1 MSWSVPWS
9 ALVLDQCCMQ
19 VTTLRSPALA
29 GQISILQEQDEQ
41 YLSRPCSYK
50 YASLMHLPGV

>member
-1 MSWSVPWS
+1 
-9 ALVLDQCCMQ
+9 MQ
-19 VTTLRSPALA
+19 NTTLRAPALA

-50 YASLMHLPGV
+50 YGPDMDRTATM